1 MGSLDWESSALTT
14 RLLLYFLRNSK
25 KKQLEIIIAWH
36 LCTKNL
42 DGIIYSSWDIEC
54 DRLKLVIMGY
64 FLSFYPHPHSAP
76 LKPLQLRIL
85 KKWNKYLEMWSFC
98 TCVPKIT
105 IIMMYAAWDMEC
117 DWHNFLLFWLFFYLF
132 TPLTTTKIKIWK
144 KCKQAWRN
152 YPFTHVYHK
161 WGSYHYFSCDIRCN
175 GQLFVILGHLLPFDL
190 PNNPKYQNFE
200 K

>member
-1 MGSLDWESSALTT
+1 M
-14 RLLLYFLRNSK
+14 K
-25 KKQLEIIIAWH
+25 
-36 LCTKNL
+36 
-42 DGIIYSSWDIEC
+42 
-54 DRLKLVIMGY
+54 
-64 FLSFYPHPHSAP
+64 
-76 LKPLQLRIL
+76 
-85 KKWNKYLEMWSFC
+85 KYLEMWSFC

-161 WGSYHYFSCDIRCN
+161 WGSYHYCSCDIRCN
-175 GQLFVILGHLLPFDL
+175 GQLFVIWGHFLPFDP

-200 K
+200 KWKKAWGYYHFTLVYHKWWSYDVWFLRYGARQIEFFCHFGPFFALLPY

>member
-1 MGSLDWESSALTT
+1 
-14 RLLLYFLRNSK
+14 
-25 KKQLEIIIAWH
+25 
-36 LCTKNL
+36 
-42 DGIIYSSWDIEC
+42 
-54 DRLKLVIMGY
+54 
-64 FLSFYPHPHSAP
+64 
-76 LKPLQLRIL
+76 
-85 KKWNKYLEMWSFC
+85 
-98 TCVPKIT
+98 
-105 IIMMYAAWDMEC
+105 MYASWDMEC
-117 DWHNFLLFWLFFYLF
+117 DWHNFLSFWLFFYLF

-200 K
+200 KWKKALGYYHFTLVYHKWWSYDVWFLRYGARQIEFFVILGHFLPFYPTNNRKNQFRKIGKITWRYHHFTIVYHRWQSYGVWFLRYGARQT